1 MRVRLLI
8 GIGGESGIGNW
19 FAYLAL
25 FGWPAICIALFVLLP
40 LEAAAIAAMLGGYL
54 LLPSNLTVD
63 VPLLPPLDKMSI
75 AAIATFLLCW
85 MKGAESPGGRAPV
98 MLYVFAFSLVLSPIL
113 TSLTNSYELT
123 TPRGSI
129 PGFYPVDG
137 LKIAGRQLIALL
149 PLFVGIRFLSN
160 DYGRSLLL
168 KSLPVAMTVYSIPM
182 LFELRM
188 SPQLHR
194 LVYGYHPSD
203 FFQQMRAGG
212 FRPVVFVE
220 HGLVLALL
228 TSLAVI
234 ASVVLVRAKKRVFN
248 LPAGFIAGYLSVL
261 LLLCKSLGPTI
272 YAAVLTP
279 VVMFAKPRTWAKIAC
294 LFALILCSYPVLRA
308 SSLIPVHHIAD
319 LASAVSIDRSESFE
333 TRVVNEDVLLARA
346 NEKPLFG
353 WGTWGRN
360 RVFDRETGKDVSITD
375 GQWVIQIGIYGWFGY
390 FALFGLLAVAIFGAY
405 RQLGNQVT
413 PTSISLGGLALILGV
428 HVIDMIP
435 NATAMSLTLL
445 LAGTI
450 AARTAPVITRVP
462 RTSPTPTQPS
472 GVVAAP

>member
-1 MRVRLLI
+1 LAHV
-8 GIGGESGIGNW
+8 ENSDIGNW
-19 FAYLAL
+19 FAYVAL
-25 FGWPAICIALFVLLP
+25 FGWPFVCIALFVLLP

-75 AAIATFLLCW
+75 AALATFLLCW
-85 MKGAESPGGRAPV
+85 MKGAQSPGGRPPV
-98 MLYVFAFSLVLSPIL
+98 LIYVFAFGLVLSPIL

-137 LKIAGRQLIALL
+137 LKVAGRQLIALL
-149 PLFVGIRFLSN
+149 PLFVGMRFLSN

-168 KSLPVAMTVYSIPM
+168 KSLPFAMTLYSIPM

-194 LVYGYHPSD
+194 WVYGYHPSD

-220 HGLVLALL
+220 HGLVLALF

-234 ASVVLVRAKKRVFN
+234 ASVVLMRTKRRIFS
-248 LPAGFIAGYLSVL
+248 LPTVFIAGYLSVL
-261 LLLCKSLGPTI
+261 LLLCKSLGPMI
-272 YAAVLTP
+272 YAVVLVP
-279 VVMFAKPRTWAKIAC
+279 VVMFTKPRTWARIAL

-308 SSLIPVHHIAD
+308 SSLIPVHHIAN
-319 LASAVSIDRSESFE
+319 LASAVSVDRSESFE
-333 TRVVNEDVLLARA
+333 TRVTNEDMLLARA

-405 RQLGNQVT
+405 RQLGSKMT
-413 PTSISLGGLALILGV
+413 PASISLGGLALLLGV

-450 AARTAPVITRVP
+450 AASTAPARKKVP
-462 RTSPTPTQPS
+462 RTLATAPEPA
-472 GVVAAP
+472 GAATAP